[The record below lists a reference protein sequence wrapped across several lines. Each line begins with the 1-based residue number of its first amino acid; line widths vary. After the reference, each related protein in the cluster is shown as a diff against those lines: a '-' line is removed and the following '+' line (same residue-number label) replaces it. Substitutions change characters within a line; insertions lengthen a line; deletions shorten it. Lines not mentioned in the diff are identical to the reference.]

1 MREKCFLHHRPAPR
15 RKPLRGAGRSTPCG
29 RTTRPDGRPTAW
41 RPARPAGENG
51 NALRADRTPQS
62 RSRTK
67 QRGGGKSCTSI
78 KTRLDRG
85 AGVRSPC
92 AFAHVSPACLLLLW
106 LWLGLWS
113 LSLPLPDSG
122 SAGVSGPRRGPRDRE
137 ASMGQSGHGPP
148 TLWAKAQVDLWA
160 HTTHRC
166 ACVPSRARL
175 SFEPPTARFS
185 LVGAIPVQPAPRLA
199 LSRLRLIGHVPL

>member
-1 MREKCFLHHRPAPR
+1 MHL
-15 RKPLRGAGRSTPCG
+15 
-29 RTTRPDGRPTAW
+29 
-41 RPARPAGENG
+41 
-51 NALRADRTPQS
+51 
-62 RSRTK
+62 
-67 QRGGGKSCTSI
+67 I

-160 HTTHRC
+160 HTTHPC
-166 ACVPSRARL
+166 GCVPRQCWRG
-175 SFEPPTARFS
+175 FEPPTAIFG
-185 LVGAIPVQPAPRLA
+185 LVGAIPAHPAPGLA
-199 LSRLRLIGHVPL
+199 LRRLRPSGQAPIAIAGTPVRG